1 MLCELEDM
9 FCSLVVEK
17 PRLQTELRQVISNT
31 IKACDVT
38 CRIIN
43 NEGNGAYNQKSLS
56 LTKIKGEKL
65 ASETLRLLT
74 SLAGEAG
81 RPAPSNSRKIVRG
94 SLIISNMEKI
104 MKTLSHMAEMRMG
117 PAKMEESALSVET
130 VSLTIATL
138 ETLKT
143 CLSRLSSSFKG
154 GSYTNDISVNIDFER
169 KIQHA
174 LETAVDEGDLGNSH
188 KALEMIGAVES
199 LNRSINWCGKY

>member
-31 IKACDVT
+31 VKACDVT
-38 CRIIN
+38 RRIIN
-43 NEGNGAYNQKSLS
+43 NEGNSAYNQKSLS
-56 LTKIKGEKL
+56 LIKIKGEKL

-81 RPAPSNSRKIVRG
+81 HPAHSNSRKIVCG
-94 SLIISNMEKI
+94 SLVISNMEKI
-104 MKTLSHMAEMRMG
+104 MRILSRMAEIRMEL
-117 PAKMEESALSVET
+117 AKMEESALSVEI
-130 VSLTIATL
+130 VSLTITTL
-138 ETLKT
+138 EALKT

-154 GSYTNDISVNIDFER
+154 VAYINDISVNIDFER

-174 LETAVDEGDLGNSH
+174 FETAVDKDDLDNSY
-188 KALEMIGAVES
+188 KALEMIGSVES